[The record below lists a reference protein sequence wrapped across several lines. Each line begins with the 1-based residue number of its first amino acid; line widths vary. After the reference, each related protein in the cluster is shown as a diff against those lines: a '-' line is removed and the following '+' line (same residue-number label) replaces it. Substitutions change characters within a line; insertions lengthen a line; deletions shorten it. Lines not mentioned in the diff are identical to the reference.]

1 MLVHWAGM
9 FFEETWLDILAR
21 VVVLS
26 AIGIVWVTLVI
37 RLVGL
42 RSLSKMTNFDF
53 VVTVASGSLLAGSVQ
68 ATEWT
73 AFAQA
78 LGALAALFGLQY
90 LIAQLR
96 QQSEAFEDAIQNG
109 PIFLM
114 WDGKFIENALD
125 ISRVAKDDVIAKLR
139 EANVL
144 DMGQV
149 RAVVLETTGDI
160 SVLHGGHLDD
170 DLVDGIER
178 P

>member
-1 MLVHWAGM
+1 M
-9 FFEETWLDILAR
+9 FFEETGLDVATR
-21 VVVLS
+21 VLVLS

-37 RLVGL
+37 RLIGL

-53 VVTVASGSLLAGSVQ
+53 VVTVASGSLLAGAVQ
-68 ATEWT
+68 ATEWS
-73 AFAQA
+73 AYLQA
-78 LGALAALFGLQY
+78 LGALAALFGLQF
-90 LIAQLR
+90 LIAKAR
-96 QQSEAFEDAIQNG
+96 QSSETFEKAIQNG

-114 WDGKFIENALD
+114 WEGEFIQDALNT
-125 ISRVAKDDVIAKLR
+125 SRVAKDDVIAKLR

-144 DMGQV
+144 HMSKV

-160 SVLHGGHLDD
+160 SVLHGDDLDD

>member
-1 MLVHWAGM
+1 M
-9 FFEETWLDILAR
+9 FFEETGLDVATR
-21 VVVLS
+21 VLVLS

-37 RLVGL
+37 RLIGL

-53 VVTVASGSLLAGSVQ
+53 LVTVASGSLLAGAVQ
-68 ATEWT
+68 ATEWS
-73 AFAQA
+73 AYLEA
-78 LGALAALFGLQY
+78 LRALADLFGLQF
-90 LIAQLR
+90 LIAKAR
-96 QQSEAFEDAIQNG
+96 QSSETFEQAIQNG

-114 WDGKFIENALD
+114 WEGEFIQDALNT
-125 ISRVAKDDVIAKLR
+125 SRVSKDDVIAKLR

-144 DMGQV
+144 HMSKV

-160 SVLHGGHLDD
+160 SVLHGDDLDN

>member
-1 MLVHWAGM
+1 M
-9 FFEETWLDILAR
+9 FFEETGLDVATR
-21 VVVLS
+21 VLVLS

-37 RLVGL
+37 RLIGL

-53 VVTVASGSLLAGSVQ
+53 VVTVASGSLLAGAVQ
-68 ATEWT
+68 ATEWS
-73 AFAQA
+73 AYLQA
-78 LGALAALFGLQY
+78 LGALAALFGLQF
-90 LIAQLR
+90 LIAKAR
-96 QQSEAFEDAIQNG
+96 QSSETFEQAIQNG

-114 WDGKFIENALD
+114 WEGEFIQDALNT
-125 ISRVAKDDVIAKLR
+125 SRVAKDDVIAKLR

-144 DMGQV
+144 HMSKV

-160 SVLHGGHLDD
+160 SVLHGDDLDD

>member
-1 MLVHWAGM
+1 M
-9 FFEETWLDILAR
+9 FFEETGLDVATR
-21 VVVLS
+21 VLVLS

-37 RLVGL
+37 RLIGL

-53 VVTVASGSLLAGSVQ
+53 VVTVASGSLLAGAVQ
-68 ATEWT
+68 ATEWS
-73 AFAQA
+73 AYLQA
-78 LGALAALFGLQY
+78 LGALAALFGLQF
-90 LIAQLR
+90 LLAKAR
-96 QQSEAFEDAIQNG
+96 QSSETFEQAIQNG

-114 WDGKFIENALD
+114 WEGEFIQDALNT
-125 ISRVAKDDVIAKLR
+125 SRVAKDDVIAKLR

-144 DMGQV
+144 HMSKV

-160 SVLHGGHLDD
+160 SVLHGDDLDD